1 MYILDNK
8 ELFTSLLLSELLLK
22 PNLIQLVLWTAS
34 LLCKSIVVL
43 VDPLL
48 RQTTANLQLS
58 IIGILVGKEG
68 EGWFG
73 FSLLSTITITI
84 AIAIAIAIAT
94 RAESAKWARVGS
106 ASVFFPKPSTR
117 ALSPSAACSYMVMLS
132 STDHHFGK
140 VQAD

>member
-1 MYILDNK
+1 MDNK
-8 ELFTSLLLSELLLK
+8 EFFTSLLLSELLLK

-73 FSLLSTITITI
+73 FSLLSTITI
-84 AIAIAIAIAT
+84 AIAIAT

>member
-8 ELFTSLLLSELLLK
+8 ELFTGLLLSELLLK

-84 AIAIAIAIAT
+84 AIAIAIAT

-117 ALSPSAACSYMVMLS
+117 ALSPSAACSYMVMLF
-132 STDHHFGK
+132 STDHIFGK